1 LGHSPI
7 VENWKGFRFNSCRKL
22 SVYSGAVLKSRLAS
36 VDQELLYAIRA
47 IEVLLESG
55 VGVAEAMKHIA
66 DEDYGE
72 LSVIFK
78 QIFSDTDSGRNFSDA
93 MRTQMRST
101 SSAGLRKVLSSL
113 IMSVEEDT
121 NVIDRLRSIAEKEA
135 RDRRIDLDA
144 FIDGLTATSEQFLIV
159 SILIPIIV
167 VIGAVVNG
175 LVESAKAAGGGFM
188 GNTPTMPDTCVPALF
203 LIATIAIAGMVV
215 QTKSREPG
223 V

>member
-1 LGHSPI
+1 M
-7 VENWKGFRFNSCRKL
+7 
-22 SVYSGAVLKSRLAS
+22 KSRLAS

-72 LSVIFK
+72 LSAIFK
-78 QIFSDTDSGRNFSDA
+78 QISSDTDRGSNISDA

-121 NVIDRLRSIAEKEA
+121 NVIERLRSIAEKEA

-144 FIDGLTATSEQFLIV
+144 FIEGLTATSEQFLIV

>member
-1 LGHSPI
+1 M
-7 VENWKGFRFNSCRKL
+7 KSC
-22 SVYSGAVLKSRLAS
+22 LAS

-121 NVIDRLRSIAEKEA
+121 NVIERLRSIAEKEA

-144 FIDGLTATSEQFLIV
+144 FIEGLTATSEQFLIV

-188 GNTPTMPDTCVPALF
+188 GNTPTMPDACVPALF

>member
-1 LGHSPI
+1 M
-7 VENWKGFRFNSCRKL
+7 
-22 SVYSGAVLKSRLAS
+22 AS

-55 VGVAEAMKHIA
+55 VGIAEAMKHIA
-66 DEDYGE
+66 DEDYGD
-72 LSVIFK
+72 LSGVFK
-78 QIFSDTDSGRNFSDA
+78 QIFEDTDKGRNFGDA
-93 MRTQMRST
+93 VRTQMRST
-101 SSAGLRKVLSSL
+101 SSTGLRKVLSTL
-113 IMSVEEDT
+113 AMSIEEDT
-121 NVIDRLRSIAEKEA
+121 NVIDRLQSIAEKES
-135 RDRRIDLDA
+135 RERRVELDS

-175 LVESAKAAGGGFM
+175 LVESAKASGGGFM
-188 GNTPTMPDTCVPALF
+188 GNTPTMPDVCVPALF
-203 LIATIAIAGMVV
+203 IIATIAIAGMVF

>member
-1 LGHSPI
+1 M
-7 VENWKGFRFNSCRKL
+7 
-22 SVYSGAVLKSRLAS
+22 ATA
-36 VDQELLYAIRA
+36 DQELLYAIRG

-66 DEDYGE
+66 DEDYGD
-72 LSVIFK
+72 LSAIFK
-78 QIFSDTDSGRNFSDA
+78 QIFTDTDGGKNFSDA
-93 MRTQMRST
+93 IKSQMRKT
-101 SSAGLRKVLSSL
+101 DSAGLRKVLSSL

-121 NVIDRLRSIAEKEA
+121 NVIDRLRSIADKEA
-135 RDRRIDLDA
+135 RERRANLDN

-188 GNTPTMPDTCVPALF
+188 GNTPTMPDACVPGLF
-203 LIATIAIAGMVV
+203 IVATITIAGMIL
-215 QTKSREPG
+215 QTKSKEPG
-223 V
+223 I

>member
-1 LGHSPI
+1 MP
-7 VENWKGFRFNSCRKL
+7 
-22 SVYSGAVLKSRLAS
+22 S
-36 VDQELLYAIRA
+36 VDQELLYAVRA

-66 DEDYGE
+66 DEDYGD
-72 LSVIFK
+72 LSAVFR
-78 QIFSDTDSGRNFSDA
+78 QIFSDTDSGRSFGDSI
-93 MRTQMRST
+93 RTQMRAT
-101 SSAGLRKVLSSL
+101 SSSGLRRVLSTL
-113 IMSVEEDT
+113 VMSVEEDT

-135 RDRRIDLDA
+135 RDRRVDLDA
-144 FIDGLTATSEQFLIV
+144 FIESLTATSEQFLIV

-188 GNTPTMPDTCVPALF
+188 GNTPTMPDACVPALF
-203 LIATIAIAGMVV
+203 IIATIAIAGMVI
-215 QTKSREPG
+215 QTKAKEPG

>member
-1 LGHSPI
+1 MKP
-7 VENWKGFRFNSCRKL
+7 
-22 SVYSGAVLKSRLAS
+22 RLAS

-66 DEDYGE
+66 DEDYGD
-72 LSVIFK
+72 LSVIFR

-121 NVIDRLRSIAEKEA
+121 NVIDRLRSIAEKES

-144 FIDGLTATSEQFLIV
+144 FTEGLTATSEQFLIV

-203 LIATIAIAGMVV
+203 IIATILIAGMVV
-215 QTKSREPG
+215 QTKSRDPG

>member
-1 LGHSPI
+1 M
-7 VENWKGFRFNSCRKL
+7 
-22 SVYSGAVLKSRLAS
+22 
-36 VDQELLYAIRA
+36 
-47 IEVLLESG
+47 EVLLESG

-121 NVIDRLRSIAEKEA
+121 NVVDRLRSIAEREAKE
-135 RDRRIDLDA
+135 RRVELDS
-144 FIDGLTATSEQFLIV
+144 FIEGLTGTAEFFLV
-159 SILIPIIV
+159 LSILLPLIV
-167 VIGAVVNG
+167 VIAAVISNIMKGAG
-175 LVESAKAAGGGFM
+175 AIFGGGM
-188 GNTPTMPDTCVPALF
+188 SMPPICVPVSFLVTGILLAG
-203 LIATIAIAGMVV
+203 LIAN
-215 QTKSREPG
+215 TKSKEPG

>member
-1 LGHSPI
+1 M
-7 VENWKGFRFNSCRKL
+7 
-22 SVYSGAVLKSRLAS
+22 AS

-66 DEDYGE
+66 DEDYGD
-72 LSVIFK
+72 LSVIFR

-121 NVIDRLRSIAEKEA
+121 NVIDRLRSIAEREAKE
-135 RDRRIDLDA
+135 RRVELDG
-144 FIDGLTATSEQFLIV
+144 FIEGLTGTAEFFLV
-159 SILIPIIV
+159 LSILLPLIV
-167 VIGAVVNG
+167 VIAAVISG
-175 LVESAKAAGGGFM
+175 IMESAKAAGGGFM

>member
-1 LGHSPI
+1 M
-7 VENWKGFRFNSCRKL
+7 
-22 SVYSGAVLKSRLAS
+22 KSRLAS

-101 SSAGLRKVLSSL
+101 SSAGLRKVLYSL

-135 RDRRIDLDA
+135 RERRIDLDA
-144 FIDGLTATSEQFLIV
+144 FTEGLTATSEQFLIV

-203 LIATIAIAGMVV
+203 IIATILIAGMVV
-215 QTKSREPG
+215 QTKSRDPG